1 MRIKRTC
8 KICGD
13 PFMAIKVTQFF
24 CRRKCFKKDYYLRTK
39 NSLQDREQNPVY
51 PSKECG
57 FCLKMSNLGFDPLEL
72 PKRFDT
78 WGCPY
83 CGATNSLVWE
93 HQGNP
98 NSYQIISQILVS
110 IQMFSSA
117 ISQPVQPTYRTYNL
131 PISRLEQG
139 NPHIVVLA
147 CEKMNIFDIQRSN
160 RKKILF
166 S

>member
-1 MRIKRTC
+1 MKIKRTC

-24 CRRKCFKKDYYLRTK
+24 CRRKCFKRDYYLRTK
-39 NSLQDREQNPVY
+39 NRLQDKQLNPVF
-51 PSKECG
+51 PGKECN
-57 FCLKMSNLGFDPLEL
+57 FCLKKSSLGFDPLEF
-72 PKRFDT
+72 PKRFDS

-83 CGATNSLVWE
+83 CGATNSLIWE
-93 HQGNP
+93 HQSNP
-98 NSYQIISQILVS
+98 NSYQIISQALLS
-110 IQMFSSA
+110 IQMLSS
-117 ISQPVQPTYRTYNL
+117 INQKPVQATYKTYNL
-131 PISRLEQG
+131 PVNRLEQG
-139 NPHIVVLA
+139 NPNIVVLA